1 MANKVIPLHDKQLVI
16 ERIAQGQST
25 RQAIQGTAI
34 KSNSTAAQLA
44 KREANAIAQHREQYL
59 ELIEGL
65 CVLDMADRAR
75 LWGEM
80 AHATKFIDKSM
91 VVNSRLRDKEFY
103 MYLARENAHYVDE
116 VPDWQA
122 RYKALKHIDELAER
136 VHGANRTVGKLQ
148 VNLIKDSENL
158 TINNYK

>member
-1 MANKVIPLHDKQLVI
+1 MANKVIPLQDKQLVI

-25 RQAIQGTAI
+25 RDAIKGTAI

-59 ELIEGL
+59 ELIEGFGA
-65 CVLDMADRAR
+65 LDMAARAR

-80 AHATKFIDKSM
+80 AQATKFVDKSM

-103 MYLARENAHYVDE
+103 MWLARENGRYVDE
-116 VPDWQA
+116 VPDWTA
-122 RYKALKHIDELAER
+122 RYKALKHIDELAEK
-136 VHGANRTVGKLQ
+136 VNGANRTVNKLQ
-148 VNLIKDSENL
+148 VNLIKDTEYL
-158 TINNYK
+158 TINN

>member
-1 MANKVIPLHDKQLVI
+1 MANKAIPLQDKQLVI

-59 ELIEGL
+59 EFIETMSG
-65 CVLDMADRAR
+65 LDMFERAK

-91 VVNSRLRDKEFY
+91 VVNARLRNKEFY
-103 MYLARENAHYVDE
+103 MWLARENAHYVEE
-116 VPDWQA
+116 VPDWA
-122 RYKALKHIDELAER
+122 TRYKALKHIDELAER
-136 VHGANRTVGKLQ
+136 VHGANRTVSKLQ
-148 VNLIKDSENL
+148 VNLIKDSEGFQ
-158 TINNYK
+158 INN